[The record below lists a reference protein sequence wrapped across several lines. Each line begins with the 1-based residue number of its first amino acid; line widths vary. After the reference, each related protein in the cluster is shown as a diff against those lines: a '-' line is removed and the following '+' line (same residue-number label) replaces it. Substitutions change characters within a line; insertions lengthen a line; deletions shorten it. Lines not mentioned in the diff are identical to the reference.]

1 MALVMGVASTAMSA
15 TGKPFILGKG
25 NAASTASKLTAN
37 VAAPA
42 LTLVNNGTQAAA
54 TALNLTVAP
63 GKAPLT
69 VNDAAGTGTGLSA
82 DELGGRDAAAFA
94 DSVHKHGG
102 GDVDSGTVAAER
114 VDDAIARDAEVVETV
129 KSGHGAGS
137 ELDADTVDGKD
148 SSEMVPKLLA
158 RRDPAPDTFAT
169 ALAATGQPQ
178 RVTGFNFTAP
188 SDGFLVVSSSV
199 TVKNTSLSSPVSFE
213 AETVLDNRR
222 SDANGDTLRVV
233 LSNVPA
239 IAVGPEGLED
249 FSQTTAARI
258 TEGSHTI
265 DKLVTEHNGRGWIY
279 SNNNMSVLFFPESG
293 NGSFVDAY

>member
-1 MALVMGVASTAMSA
+1 M
-15 TGKPFILGKG
+15 
-25 NAASTASKLTAN
+25 N

-69 VNDAAGTGTGLSA
+69 INDAAGTGTGLSA

-114 VDDAIARDAEVVETV
+114 VDDAIARDAEVVGTV

-199 TVKNTSLSSPVSFE
+199 TVKNTSLFSSPASFE

-239 IAVGPEGLED
+239 NAVGPEGFED
-249 FSQTTAARI
+249 FSQSTAARR

-265 DKLVTEHNGRGWIY
+265 DKLVTEHNGRGWTY

-293 NGSFVDAY
+293 NGSFVDVY